1 MKYRVVFDPA
11 ARDDL
16 ADILTYLAPR
26 MGVDP
31 ALAYVRRIENYCLD
45 FSTFPHRG
53 MRRDDVYSGLRLVG
67 YRYKATIAFRVR
79 DDVVQIARVFHNGRN
94 IDFGPSPEAAD
105 PET

>member
-1 MKYRVVFDPA
+1 
-11 ARDDL
+11 
-16 ADILTYLAPR
+16 
-26 MGVDP
+26 
-31 ALAYVRRIENYCLD
+31 
-45 FSTFPHRG
+45 

>member
-16 ADILTYLAPR
+16 ADLLTYLAPR

-53 MRRDDVYSGLRLVG
+53 MRRDDVYSGIRLVG

-79 DDVVQIARVFHNGRN
+79 DDVVQIARIFHHGRN
-94 IDFGPSPEAAD
+94 IDLDPEAPN